1 MNSRPV
7 RNPVSKEVDSLPE
20 DVASGGPTYMHIHA
34 CTHMHTQ
41 SLLKDIKK
49 AISNELSGEVITS
62 FEICTALSV
71 MVRRHYENPLIPRI
85 QRTGITST
93 DSHTSFL

>member
-1 MNSRPV
+1 MNSSPV
-7 RNPVSKEVDSLPE
+7 RNPVSKEVDSLSE

-34 CTHMHTQ
+34 CTHKQ

-49 AISNELSGEVITS
+49 AIGNELSEEVITS

-85 QRTGITST
+85 QRTGIKST